1 MITLITGYLLIFF
14 SRVVDVSLATLRTLM
29 IVRGRRLQAASI
41 GFFEVIIY
49 IIALKKVVSTLDN
62 PVSLL
67 AYALGFATGNYVG
80 SFIEEKMAI
89 GCITVQVIAKN
100 DTGQLQEVLRNQ
112 GFGVTVI
119 EGMGKKGKRNILN
132 IILRRKDLPSLI
144 ENVKGIDEDAFIA
157 VMDARTTYGG
167 YIRNI
172 RKGK

>member
-29 IVRGRRLQAASI
+29 IVRGRRLQAALI

-62 PVSLL
+62 PFSLL

-132 IILRRKDLPSLI
+132 IILRRKDLPSLM
-144 ENVKGIDEDAFIA
+144 ENVKNIDEDAFIA